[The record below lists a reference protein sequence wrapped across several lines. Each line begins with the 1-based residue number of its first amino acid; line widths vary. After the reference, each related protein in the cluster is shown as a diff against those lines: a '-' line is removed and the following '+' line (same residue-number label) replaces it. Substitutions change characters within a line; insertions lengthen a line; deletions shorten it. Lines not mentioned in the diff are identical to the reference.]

1 MSELPE
7 FNNFVAG
14 IKPLI
19 SSADLLVKSSAN
31 MNKKNWGWGDL
42 FVFGLTF
49 LNFSCRVVKTADDF
63 NHLTEA
69 VKNPKPIPTA
79 IDVRFLLQLQNPTFT
94 LLNGQ
99 QLNFSSKSRS
109 SLESS

>member
-7 FNNFVAG
+7 FNNFIAG

-19 SSADLLVKSSAN
+19 NSADLLVKSSAD

-49 LNFSCRVVKTADDF
+49 LNFSCRAVKTADDF
-63 NHLTEA
+63 NHLIEA
-69 VKNPKPIPTA
+69 VNNPKPLPTA
-79 IDVRFLLQLQNPTFT
+79 IDVRFLLHLQNPAFV
-94 LLNGQ
+94 LLNDQ
-99 QLNFSSKSRS
+99 QLSFSPN
-109 SLESS
+109 